1 MIEVPPRATV
11 DMLRALDPARTVVW
25 ASARGAAWW
34 RANGAPVA
42 PVALGTGC
50 GPTTKTVVVIGG
62 GALLDE
68 AKLARRSH
76 APAARLVAVPTIWGS
91 GAEASPVAVV
101 SRDGTKVIDVDTALC
116 PDAVLHDPAFAAT
129 VPVARAREA
138 CGDVWA
144 HALEGFASPL
154 ASFELRADL
163 AVLVRALLV
172 LPLGPDPRWF
182 AAGEAACAGQAR
194 SGVGLVHGMAHVLE
208 ETLADP
214 AWHHARLCAAV
225 LLPVITFD
233 CTTDKWPHLFTE
245 HGVPLEDVLATAREL
260 FDATAWRELIPA
272 IVGAWPRIIRDPLT
286 RTNAAM
292 VRPGSLAF
300 FEEFAP

>member
-11 DMLRALDPARTVVW
+11 DDLRALDPARTVVW

-34 RANGAPVA
+34 RANGAPVE
-42 PVALGTGC
+42 PVALGAGC
-50 GPTTKTVVVIGG
+50 APATTTVVVIGG

-68 AKLARRSH
+68 AKLARRAL

-101 SRDGTKVIDVDTALC
+101 DRDGRKVIEVDPTLC
-116 PDAVLHDPAFAAT
+116 PDAVLHDPIFAGS
-129 VPVARAREA
+129 VPAARAREA

-154 ASFELRADL
+154 ASADLRADL
-163 AVLVRALLV
+163 AALVRDLLS

-182 AAGEAACAGQAR
+182 AAGEVACAGQAR

-208 ETLADP
+208 ERLADP
-214 AWHHARLCAAV
+214 AWHHARLCATV
-225 LLPVITFD
+225 LLPVVSFD
-233 CTTDKWPHLFTE
+233 CTTDKWPRLFAE
-245 HGVPLEDVLATAREL
+245 HGVALEAVLATAREL
-260 FDATAWRELIPA
+260 FDDAAWREILPA
-272 IVGAWPRIIRDPLT
+272 IVDAWPRIIRDPLT